1 MQSMALELDVK
12 EKMVIHF
19 LLFSEK
25 EIIFETI
32 FRTVVAWSQDLENVF
47 FWKFL

>member
-19 LLFSEK
+19 LLFSER
-25 EIIFETI
+25 EIIFEAI
-32 FRTVVAWSQDLENVF
+32 FQTVVA
-47 FWKFL
+47 